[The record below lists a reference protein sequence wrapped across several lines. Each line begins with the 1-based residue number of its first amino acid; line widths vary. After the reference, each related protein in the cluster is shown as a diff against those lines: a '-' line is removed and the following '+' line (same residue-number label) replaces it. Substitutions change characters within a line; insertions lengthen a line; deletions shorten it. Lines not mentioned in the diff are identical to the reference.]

1 LAQVRLYENRVDD
14 AMALAK
20 RALAAQPSDPTALAT
35 LNAAQQRKDAFAG
48 NRYQISGLRSELA
61 IPFVTTDPL
70 PVVQVTVGGRQAYF
84 LIDTGAP
91 DIVVNAELAGE
102 LGIQVQSAGEGVFAG
117 GRRAPVQRG
126 ILPELQ
132 IGTVKIANVPANIRP
147 AGQPSPVQKF
157 KIEGIIGT
165 GLLMHFLS
173 TLDYCQGRL
182 MLRPRDASARVEQT
196 AAAKGANVVP
206 FWLVGDHFIFTRAHL
221 EHGREGLFVV
231 DTGGAG
237 FGLMATK
244 PVLDEAGVA
253 LDPTNARTGMG
264 GGGPVTIVPFRSGAT
279 LGSMTVEDVQG
290 GYTPDGDMYGI
301 FRFKV
306 SGTVSHSFFLH
317 SSVTF
322 DFDAMRLIT
331 EACSGRG

>member
-1 LAQVRLYENRVDD
+1 
-14 AMALAK
+14 
-20 RALAAQPSDPTALAT
+20 
-35 LNAAQQRKDAFAG
+35 
-48 NRYQISGLRSELA
+48 
-61 IPFVTTDPL
+61 
-70 PVVQVTVGGRQAYF
+70 
-84 LIDTGAP
+84 
-91 DIVVNAELAGE
+91 
-102 LGIQVQSAGEGVFAG
+102 
-117 GRRAPVQRG
+117 
-126 ILPELQ
+126 LPELQ

-147 AGQPSPVQKF
+147 AGSPSPVQKF

-182 MLRPRDASARVEQT
+182 ILRPRDASAKVEQM

-206 FWLVGDHFIFTRAHL
+206 FWLVGDHFIFARAHL
-221 EHGREGLFVV
+221 QHGSEGLFVV

-253 LDPTNARTGMG
+253 LDPANARTGMG
-264 GGGPVTIVPFRSGAT
+264 GGGPVMIVPFRSGAT
-279 LGSMTVEDVQG
+279 LGSMTVEDVPG
-290 GYTPDGDMYGI
+290 SYTPDGDMYRI

-306 SGTVSHSFFLH
+306 FGTLSHSFFRH

-331 EACSGRG
+331 EACSVRG